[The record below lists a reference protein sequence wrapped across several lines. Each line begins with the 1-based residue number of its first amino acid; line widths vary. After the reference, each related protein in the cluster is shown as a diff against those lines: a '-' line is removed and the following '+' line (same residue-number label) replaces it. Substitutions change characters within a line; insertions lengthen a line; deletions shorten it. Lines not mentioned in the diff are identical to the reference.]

1 MLRLKGALQCAD
13 LNYRKK
19 GSRKMKNNR
28 KLLIGTLTVGLAL
41 LVSCSNSPE
50 ETNPAELE
58 QTQNNNPT
66 QNPSNSPIKEDSST
80 NTTTTSDADTANSEN
95 QNTST
100 DTPKNTTS
108 VKADYLKKLNE
119 TKIEMDEKRKQ
130 SADSSTYEL
139 KYAEDTFYDVWDG
152 LLNEIYGV
160 LKEQLPSEETALL
173 RDEQR
178 KWIEYRDKT
187 ALEASYK
194 YKGGTQEH
202 VEYVV
207 VRNNLTAER
216 CFELVEN
223 YMK

>member
-1 MLRLKGALQCAD
+1 
-13 LNYRKK
+13 
-19 GSRKMKNNR
+19 MKNNR
-28 KLLIGTLTVGLAL
+28 NLLIGTLTISLAL
-41 LVSCSNSPE
+41 LASCSSTTE

-58 QTQNNNPT
+58 QPQNNNAT
-66 QNPSNSPIKEDSST
+66 QNSSNSPIKEDSST
-80 NTTTTSDADTANSEN
+80 NSSIVGEGDAAISEN

-100 DTPKNTTS
+100 DTQKNTTR
-108 VKADYLKKLNE
+108 VKADYLKILNE
-119 TKIEMDEKRKQ
+119 KKMAMDEKRKQ
-130 SADSSTYEL
+130 SANSSTYEL
-139 KYAEDTFYDVWDG
+139 KYAEDTLYDIWDG

-160 LKEQLPSEETALL
+160 LKEQLSPEEMAQL